1 MKKQILLLLGLV
13 LIGTL
18 GLAAGIEASKGTW
31 DYRSLARG
39 RASVQSVQVTAQIT
53 AATKRVSSFTVPEC
67 TQNDSASSPFVRFVL
82 KRAEGQQDKVG
93 DQAACATATDDERT
107 KAKKISL
114 CLSCPRED
122 ATEVGLESPLA
133 PQGPPSS
140 SEAVPGDPEAIRF
153 IG

>member
-18 GLAAGIEASKGTW
+18 GLAVGIEASKGTW
-31 DYRSLARG
+31 DYRSLSRG
-39 RASVQSVQVTAQIT
+39 RASVQSVQVTAPVT
-53 AATKRVSSFTVPEC
+53 AATKRVSSLAVPEC
-67 TQNDSASSPFVRFVL
+67 TQNDSASRPFVRFVL
-82 KRAEGQQDKVG
+82 KRAEGQQDMVG
-93 DQAACATATDDERT
+93 DQATCTTATDDERT

-114 CLSCPRED
+114 CLGCPGED
-122 ATEVGLESPLA
+122 ASEVGLESLSA

-140 SEAVPGDPEAIRF
+140 SGAVPGDPEAIRF